1 MREDD
6 RVAIHEAMEQQTI
19 SIAKVLFFV
28 YWKSSL
34 VNFCSCLKAGITT
47 TLNSRCSV
55 LAAANSVFGRWD
67 ETKGGEVSILH
78 YTPITM
84 CDPAR
89 NICTHYTH
97 SHNSTYLTFCVRYT
111 SSVNCIRF
119 SIVSSVNTNSFN
131 GKLCSDIELLQ
142 FRSVKS
148 SQIYV
153 HISTII
159 SHYWSH
165 IYLTITH
172 TEHYIY
178 ANHLVT
184 LRHDFHCKRPT

>member
-1 MREDD
+1 M
-6 RVAIHEAMEQQTI
+6 
-19 SIAKVLFFV
+19 

-67 ETKGGEVSILH
+67 ETKGGEVNILH
-78 YTPITM
+78 HTPITIYN
-84 CDPAR
+84 PAKH
-89 NICTHYTH
+89 ICTHYTH

-111 SSVNCIRF
+111 SSVNSIR
-119 SIVSSVNTNSFN
+119 SSVVGLVNTNSFN

-148 SQIYV
+148 SQINV

-159 SHYWSH
+159 STVWSH

-184 LRHDFHCKRPT
+184 FRHDLHCERPT